1 MSGPRDSKVI
11 KRAVTVAGHPT
22 SVSME
27 AAYWDALKAMAARDG
42 VSINVLITGIDSA
55 REGPLSRA
63 VRLYVL
69 CRRGPLAV
77 SVRACAGP

>member
-1 MSGPRDSKVI
+1 MPGPRDSEVI
-11 KRAVTVAGHPT
+11 KRAVTVAGHAT

-42 VSINVLITGIDSA
+42 VSINALITQIDSA

-69 CRRGPLAV
+69 GR
-77 SVRACAGP
+77 VRSPAESARA